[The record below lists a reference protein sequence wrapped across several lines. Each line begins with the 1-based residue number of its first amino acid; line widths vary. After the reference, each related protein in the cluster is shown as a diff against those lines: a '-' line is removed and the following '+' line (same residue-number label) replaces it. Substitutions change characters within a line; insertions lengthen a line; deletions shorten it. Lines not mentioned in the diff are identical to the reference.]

1 MRKLLLAAMIL
12 AAATA
17 VWATGTAETPA
28 TPQAAGAKQILTK
41 PITIVCS
48 YAAGGGTDLVNRALA
63 EGMKEYLGGLQ
74 VTVQNMV
81 GAGGGVATDYV
92 WQRPREGTLIL
103 GLSET
108 NLFLPGNGG
117 HTTTT
122 KDWEYFWAGGS
133 PGMVMVKADSPY
145 KTFKELVDFAKANP
159 GQLKVAASVVPG
171 MWSTKWFAVSAGI
184 GIETNVLGYTGSNP
198 SLLAVMSGEVDM
210 LHVSAGEALS
220 YLQSKQLRPLVAT
233 EVKDI
238 TVPGVGLV
246 SAVTKEYPELN
257 KVLPMPQVL
266 GLSVPADTPKEILA
280 AIDEAFH
287 GAMKTKPV
295 KDILEKQVAVTLD
308 VSGAEA
314 KGLAAK
320 LESSFNWLLV
330 DLGKAA
336 KNPADLGI
344 PKP

>member
-1 MRKLLLAAMIL
+1 MKKLMVIALIL
-12 AAATA
+12 AIGTLG
-17 VWATGTAETPA
+17 WAKGGTEAPKAAETA
-28 TPQAAGAKQILTK
+28 SAKQVLTR

-63 EGMKEYLGGLQ
+63 EGIKEYLGGLQ

-92 WQRPREGTLIL
+92 WQKPRDGTLIL

-133 PGMVMVKADSPY
+133 PGVVMVKADSKF
-145 KTFKELVDFAKANP
+145 KTFKELVDYAKANP
-159 GQLKVAASVVPG
+159 DKLKVAASVVPG
-171 MWSTKWFAVSAGI
+171 MWSTKWFAVSGGI
-184 GIETNVLGYTGSNP
+184 GIKTNVLGYTGSNP
-198 SLLAVMSGEVDM
+198 SLLATMSGEVDM

-233 EVKDI
+233 EVNDI
-238 TVPGVGLV
+238 TIPGVGV
-246 SAVTKEYPELN
+246 VPAITKDYPELS

-266 GLSVPADTPKEILA
+266 GLSVPADTPKPILA
-280 AIDEAFH
+280 AIKEAFH

-308 VSGAEA
+308 VSGPDA
-314 KGLAAK
+314 KALASK
-320 LESSFNWLLV
+320 LESRFNWLLV